1 MKIQRIR
8 CEKKFKQGSLFRAMG
23 REVSGLEYV
32 GVEGSMSMFLRNDA
46 VTPAE
51 GQRFQ

>member
-1 MKIQRIR
+1 
-8 CEKKFKQGSLFRAMG
+8 MG